1 MKKTILIT
9 GASRGIG
16 KQIALFLAKESYDVV
31 IHYNKSRDGADD
43 VLKQVRELGSNGR
56 TIQFDIG
63 DVESCKKA
71 IEADIEKNGVYYGVV
86 CNAGIAADNAFPMLT
101 SNDWNSVIN
110 TNLGGFYNVLHPIV
124 MPMVQSRKAARII
137 TMSSVSGVIGNR
149 GQSNYSASK
158 AGIIGATKSLALEL
172 AKRKITVN
180 CIAPGVIES
189 EMTQDLELDEI
200 KKHIPLRRIG
210 KAEEVAS
217 LVNYLLSD
225 GAAYITKQVISIDG
239 GLA

>member
-1 MKKTILIT
+1 MNKTILIT

-56 TIQFDIG
+56 IIQFNIA